1 MTSVRLALFALVLVA
16 SCSKKDDAPGAGEP
30 RSKEERANGALARA
44 SAEGELAAQAK
55 GALVVQ
61 QCNLACGA
69 RPGIDSASCTRT
81 CGTQC
86 ASETDVP
93 HIDACASKVASESP
107 AL

>member
-1 MTSVRLALFALVLVA
+1 VRVASVVFALALAHALVLA
-16 SCSKKDDAPGAGEP
+16 CSKKEEP
-30 RSKEERANGALARA
+30 SASKEDRSGHAVARA

-61 QCNLACGA
+61 QGNLACGA
-69 RPGIDSASCTRT
+69 RPGIDSAACTRA
-81 CGTQC
+81 CAAAC

-93 HIDACASKVASESP
+93 RIDACASKVASESP